1 MIEWKPAL
9 ELGVPEID
17 ADHRALVDMLNRVL
31 VAEDREEAMV
41 VLEELEDYTHYHFAR
56 EEALMA
62 ECGFEFTREHT
73 REHRALYLEVR
84 NQIDDLLSGERSLRE
99 IAQFMQRWLL
109 RHIAGADRLL
119 GASIRKHRLTVAEQ
133 AGG

>member
-17 ADHRALVDMLNRVL
+17 ADHRALVDMLNRVIA
-31 VAEDREEAMV
+31 AEDREEAMV
-41 VLEELEDYTHYHFAR
+41 VLEELEHYTHYHFAR

-62 ECGFEFTREHT
+62 ECGFEFAREHE
-73 REHRALYLEVR
+73 REHRTLYLEVR

-119 GASIRKHRLTVAEQ
+119 GAAIRKHRVAAAEPVR
-133 AGG
+133 G